1 MGTANSTNSYLTPP
15 QLIGKENPD
24 GTISFT
30 PLEVKGLR
38 DFCYRVSKMIQGELN
53 LSNLNKA
60 TNETFTG
67 MVKFVDLSDP
77 NSTTVIDGGHIA
89 TKTVSA
95 DKVSGGTLEGVI
107 IISTGGA
114 SGQRIAI
121 QDGEIVIGDS
131 VYGAV
136 LKFDG
141 AKVVLDSVTAPLKI
155 NSLVNMSIDAGG
167 TIYIGTSNVNQQ
179 IEIGSATATI
189 NLNGATINKN
199 GVPL

>member
-15 QLIGKENPD
+15 TLRGKMNSD
-24 GTISFT
+24 GTYTLSALDIKA
-30 PLEVKGLR
+30 LN
-38 DFCYRVSKMIQGELN
+38 DFNYRVASMIQGELN
-53 LSNLNKA
+53 LANLNKA
-60 TNETFTG
+60 TNDVFTG
-67 MVKFVDLSDP
+67 KVSFIDLSDP
-77 NSTTVIDGGHIA
+77 TSTTVIDGGLIK
-89 TKTVSA
+89 TKTITA
-95 DKVSGGTLEGVI
+95 DRVSGGTLEGVT
-107 IISTGGA
+107 IISTGGG

-141 AKVVLDSVTAPLKI
+141 AKVLLDSVTSPMKI

>member
-15 QLIGKENPD
+15 QLMGSRNSD
-24 GTISFT
+24 GTYTLSALDIKA
-30 PLEVKGLR
+30 LN
-38 DFCYRVSKMIQGELN
+38 DFNYRVASMIQGELN
-53 LSNLNKA
+53 FANLNKA
-60 TNETFTG
+60 TNDVFTG
-67 MVKFVDLSDP
+67 KVSFIDLSDP
-77 NSTTVIDGGHIA
+77 TSETVINGGLI
-89 TKTVSA
+89 TTGVVSA
-95 DKVSGGTLEGVI
+95 DRVSGGTLEGVTI
-107 IISTGGA
+107 VSTGGG
-114 SGQRIAI
+114 SGQIITI

-141 AKVVLDSVTAPLKI
+141 TKVVLDSVTAPLKI

>member
-1 MGTANSTNSYLTPP
+1 MGTSNSTNSYLTPP
-15 QLIGKENPD
+15 QLMGSRNSD
-24 GTISFT
+24 GTYTLSALDIKA
-30 PLEVKGLR
+30 LN
-38 DFCYRVSKMIQGELN
+38 DFNYRVASMIQGELN
-53 LSNLNKA
+53 LANLNKA
-60 TNETFTG
+60 TNDVFTG
-67 MVKFVDLSDP
+67 KVSFIDLSDP
-77 NSTTVIDGGHIA
+77 TSETVINGGLI
-89 TKTVSA
+89 TTGTVSA
-95 DKVSGGTLEGVI
+95 DRLIGETLEGVI
-107 IISTGGA
+107 IISTGGG

-141 AKVVLDSVTAPLKI
+141 AKVLLDSVTAPLKI